1 MLLAESV
8 SAAKAASEATGVQ
21 AVRHKVRGRQA
32 RRRGSLAGPKPGA
45 GTGAAFLGSAEAGAK
60 TEARAEAAAGT
71 EAERK
76 VEARFIGIEAQLG
89 HLERLMSTPLAS
101 FMTHW
106 QQHQQIQTST
116 ATITEPAA
124 PSAPSAPSAPA
135 APAALAEAS
144 AARVQAQY
152 RGNLVRNKQERRR
165 QARQR
170 TV

>member
-1 MLLAESV
+1 MLPAEPV
-8 SAAKAASEATGVQ
+8 SAAPAASAASAATGVQ

-32 RRRGSLAGPKPGA
+32 RRRGSMAGPKPGA
-45 GTGAAFLGSAEAGAK
+45 GTGAAFLGWAEAGAK
-60 TEARAEAAAGT
+60 TEAGAEAVAGA

-101 FMTHW
+101 LMTHW
-106 QQHQQIQTST
+106 QQHQQLQTFT
-116 ATITEPAA
+116 TMITEPAA
-124 PSAPSAPSAPA
+124 PSVPSAPA

-144 AARVQAQY
+144 AARMQAQY
-152 RGNLVRNKQERRR
+152 RGNLVRNKEERRR
-165 QARQR
+165 QARQC